1 MDDLLKK
8 IDFSDPQ
15 TEVLIV
21 IAVAVIAMFV
31 FWLMQGD
38 KGKV

>member
-1 MDDLLKK
+1 MDELLKMV
-8 IDFSDPQ
+8 DFSDPQ

-21 IAVAVIAMFV
+21 LAVAAIARLI

-38 KGKV
+38 KGRV